1 MATVQPIRP
10 PRPEPVE
17 MHSRAMDNLRFIRE
31 TMERAG
37 ALTAVPGWGGFAM
50 GVSALGAAVI
60 ASQQT
65 TSGAWLLTWLI
76 EGGVAFL
83 LGAITLRHKA
93 ASLDLAVMSG
103 PARKFALSFTPAI
116 VAAGLLTVVLFR
128 AHLTV
133 AIPGMWLLLY
143 GVGVVSGGAFSIPVV
158 PVMGFSFCILGALA
172 LFCPMAWGN
181 ALLAA
186 GFGGLHII
194 FGFVIA
200 RRYGG

>member
-1 MATVQPIRP
+1 
-10 PRPEPVE
+10 

-50 GVSALGAAVI
+50 GVSALGAAII

-65 TSGAWLLTWLI
+65 TPQAWLMAWLI
-76 EGGVAFL
+76 EGAVAFL
-83 LGAITLRHKA
+83 LGAVTLRRKA
-93 ASLDLAVMSG
+93 ASLDMAVMSG
-103 PARKFALSFTPAI
+103 PARKFALSFTPAV

-128 AHLTV
+128 AGLTS
-133 AIPGMWLLLY
+133 AIPGTWLLLY
-143 GVGVVSGGAFSIPVV
+143 GVGIVSGGAFSIPVV
-158 PVMGFSFCILGALA
+158 PVMGCSFCILGALA

-181 ALLAA
+181 AFLAT
-186 GFGGLHII
+186 GFGGFHIV
-194 FGFVIA
+194 FGYVIA

>member
-1 MATVQPIRP
+1 
-10 PRPEPVE
+10 
-17 MHSRAMDNLRFIRE
+17 MDNLRFIRE

-60 ASQQT
+60 ASQQPT
-65 TSGAWLLTWLI
+65 ARAWLLTWII
-76 EGGVAFL
+76 EGTLACL
-83 LGAITLRHKA
+83 LGAMTLRRKA
-93 ASLDLAVMSG
+93 ALLNIEVMSS

-116 VAAGLLTVVLFR
+116 VAAALLTVVLFR
-128 AHLTV
+128 ADLPS

-143 GVGVVSGGAFSIPVV
+143 GAGVLSGGTFSIPVV

-172 LFCPMAWGN
+172 LFCPAAWGN
-181 ALLAA
+181 AFLAA